1 MGKVHI
7 QEGAAIPDRVMRQ
20 MEEDEKAQQAEIAA
34 QKVREAAQSVSD
46 DEPEGEPQPEPA
58 PEPSQ
63 PPAPQPEPTA
73 EPVKVDLDARA
84 KALEAQLQLE
94 RQRNL
99 TLQGKIN
106 ALGPQTAQAMKEL
119 REELAA
125 LKKDREAHQKPA
137 IPAYLQ
143 HLKPEERDVY
153 ADGEL
158 PPEVRMA
165 RGEIDAAT
173 APLLAEL
180 AAQRAEIEKMR
191 QGATEQ
197 QTSSHVSLVMSE
209 VAKQVPEAN
218 EINADP
224 LFDAWLDGADPR
236 SVIGSSR
243 RERGETCLNRGD
255 ATGVAELMKE
265 FLGTGVGSD
274 ARIMGQIKPGV
285 SGVTPVVK
293 PPQVVR
299 IPESEAAQF
308 FRDKSREQCVN
319 ADGSPMTQAQ
329 INDIEKVIDL
339 AMAEGR
345 IILGR

>member
-20 MEEDEKAQQAEIAA
+20 MEKDEKAQQAEIAA
-34 QKVREAAQSVSD
+34 QKVREAAQVAPD
-46 DEPEGEPQPEPA
+46 DEPEGEPQPEPL
-58 PEPSQ
+58 
-63 PPAPQPEPTA
+63 PPAPAPAPTPAPTA
-73 EPVKVDLDARA
+73 QPVPSDSEARA

-125 LKKDREAHQKPA
+125 LKKDRQAQQVPA
-137 IPAYLQ
+137 VPAYLQ
-143 HLKPEERDVY
+143 HLEPEEREVY
-153 ADGEL
+153 AGGKL
-158 PPEVRMA
+158 PPELRMA

-173 APLLAEL
+173 APLMAEL
-180 AAQRAEIEKMR
+180 AAQRAEIENMR
-191 QGATEQ
+191 RGATEQ
-197 QTSSHVSLVMSE
+197 QTSSHVSRVMSE
-209 VAKQVPEAN
+209 VSKQVPGAT

-224 LFDAWLDGADPR
+224 LFDAWLDNADPR
-236 SVIGSSR
+236 SMTGSTL
-243 RERGETCLNRGD
+243 RERGETSLNRGD
-255 ATGVAELMKE
+255 VTGVVELMKE
-265 FLGTGVGSD
+265 FLGTGLVTD
-274 ARIMGQIKPGV
+274 PRIMGQIKPGV

-308 FRDKSREQCVN
+308 FQDKNRGRCVN
-319 ADGSPMTQAQ
+319 ADGSLMTQAQ
-329 INDIEKVIDL
+329 VSEIEKVIDL